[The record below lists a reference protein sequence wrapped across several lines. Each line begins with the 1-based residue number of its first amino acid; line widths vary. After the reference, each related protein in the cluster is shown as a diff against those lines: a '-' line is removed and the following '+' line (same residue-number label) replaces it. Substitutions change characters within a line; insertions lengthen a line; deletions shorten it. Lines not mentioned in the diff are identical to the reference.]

1 MNFRCHDTRPGNL
14 KFAAGQLVGIVNEQH
29 CTAVV
34 KWFNND
40 KGYGFLVDQ
49 DGQDVFVHQTNLLM
63 DGYRYLIEGQEVEY
77 LPVTSDRGPSSAEV
91 VPLGDAESMVMVP
104 LDPVLAAKVL
114 CEVFSSDQLFSLSSE
129 LDC

>member
-1 MNFRCHDTRPGNL
+1 MERCN
-14 KFAAGQLVGIVNEQH
+14 
-29 CTAVV
+29 AVV

-49 DGQDVFVHQTNLLM
+49 DGQDVFVHHTNLMM

-77 LPVTSDRGPSSAEV
+77 LPVTSDRGASSAEV

-114 CEVFSSDQLFSLSSE
+114 RDVFSTDQLFSLSSE